1 MVNPPIIP
9 ILSPQCHFAG
19 LLVPAGVVF
28 SCVTKTTWSPAM
40 SSSSG
45 SQGTRLQASIG
56 SCFPCCFR
64 FPIACTLNSYTP
76 YPKIHNTRPNLP
88 TPICVAG
95 YITNS
100 RDVASSNKT
109 PTFSET
115 PSSIYIYIHI
125 RTILPKPGSQC
136 CVMEDGKDNPWNT
149 LMLSSHGL
157 LNKIIQQNNH
167 PNTTNTTHHNPKHYP
182 KPTKKPLVFTVLGT
196 SEGHKSGHQV
206 PTVQV
211 AEFSM
216 EDVQNQN
223 AWQFWKHGLCDY
235 TPEDKHRT

>member
-115 PSSIYIYIHI
+115 PSSIYIYIH
-125 RTILPKPGSQC
+125 TY
-136 CVMEDGKDNPWNT
+136 KDHFTKSRVP
-149 LMLSSHGL
+149 MLRYGRWKGQSLEHFDV
-157 LNKIIQQNNH
+157 I
-167 PNTTNTTHHNPKHYP
+167 
-182 KPTKKPLVFTVLGT
+182 
-196 SEGHKSGHQV
+196 
-206 PTVQV
+206 
-211 AEFSM
+211 FSWIA
-216 EDVQNQN
+216 Q
-223 AWQFWKHGLCDY
+223 
-235 TPEDKHRT
+235 